1 MGTTR
6 LAAGQENGIALK
18 SESSDMDCRLVGDTR
33 STDLESGL
41 NEWAERERERACKRS
56 SLLADNQTRVT
67 TGPFMV
73 GGRKLR
79 CKRLCSR
86 MLIGV
91 GCKSL
96 TIEC

>member
-6 LAAGQENGIALK
+6 LAAGHENGIALK
-18 SESSDMDCRLVGDTR
+18 SESSDMGCPLVGDTR

-41 NEWAERERERACKRS
+41 NEWAESERERACKRS
-56 SLLADNQTRVT
+56 SLLADSQTRVT
-67 TGPFMV
+67 TGPFRV

-86 MLIGV
+86 ILIDV
-91 GCKSL
+91 S
-96 TIEC
+96 